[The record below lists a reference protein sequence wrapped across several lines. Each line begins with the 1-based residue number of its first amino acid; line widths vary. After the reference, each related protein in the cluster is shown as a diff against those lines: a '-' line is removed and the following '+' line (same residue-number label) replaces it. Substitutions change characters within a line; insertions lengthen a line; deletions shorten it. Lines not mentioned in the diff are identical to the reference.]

1 LWTCLYFST
10 FVLGYSDEW
19 IREAD
24 DRVRMKHRK
33 LSDET
38 DVKMDDGKTI
48 EVLANSQQIIIFLNN
63 LEILLIYFN
72 IF

>member
-1 LWTCLYFST
+1 
-10 FVLGYSDEW
+10 
-19 IREAD
+19 
-24 DRVRMKHRK
+24 MKHRK

-48 EVLANSQQIIIFLNN
+48 EVLAKSQQIIIFLNN